1 MAVKTSLKYLLYI
14 SKANL
19 LSIPGVAAVLLL
31 GALLTGPQITGFNS
45 TFQTY
50 YGMFPMAAIIMVF
63 MYGFNLSTT
72 YLDLS
77 ISLGGRRVDFFRAAQ
92 VLMLVYVLLCV
103 LLQEVMVLL
112 PPILGWSL
120 ASGWGMLAS
129 VRQQLGWVYPLLC
142 FCAQLLGSIVVF
154 LYQKSR
160 LWAVV
165 VMVAV
170 MLLGS
175 AGVAF
180 LMLAVAHG
188 STDSWGDLIP
198 ILVLVAVVITLVCEW
213 FLWRWVKDYTVR

>member
-1 MAVKTSLKYLLYI
+1 
-14 SKANL
+14 
-19 LSIPGVAAVLLL
+19 
-31 GALLTGPQITGFNS
+31 
-45 TFQTY
+45 
-50 YGMFPMAAIIMVF
+50 
-63 MYGFNLSTT
+63 
-72 YLDLS
+72 
-77 ISLGGRRVDFFRAAQ
+77 
-92 VLMLVYVLLCV
+92 MLV
-103 LLQEVMVLL
+103 
-112 PPILGWSL
+112 
-120 ASGWGMLAS
+120 S

-160 LWAVV
+160 FWAVV

-180 LMLAVAHG
+180 LMLAVANG